1 MDPFPWLSAIPAPV
15 RDRWLATSARVMHR
29 EAGRRAETGG
39 APSQQP
45 KAARVGG
52 SPTVTL
58 YACDGR
64 VWPEFDI
71 VRGHPMVNRGAA
83 FGGFVPKT
91 PAGALLLGALLR
103 RGWCAVPGGAYSTCF
118 PNVLASTTRR
128 PTDDALRVLRW
139 LGRSVSPH
147 TFAALAPCW
156 AAPEI
161 SPLGCRTEALVGL
174 TELGVEGRAE
184 LTRVF
189 RVGGVDAMVEAGR
202 ALGVRYGSPNRAVVV
217 GSGA

>member
-15 RDRWLATSARVMHR
+15 RDRWLATSARVMHC

-45 KAARVGG
+45 EAARVGG

-83 FGGFVPKT
+83 FGG
-91 PAGALLLGALLR
+91 
-103 RGWCAVPGGAYSTCF
+103 AYSTCF
-118 PNVLASTTRR
+118 PNVLAMATRT
-128 PTDDALRVLRW
+128 PPDADADALRLLRW
-139 LGRSVSPH
+139 LGRVSSPH

-161 SPLGCRTEALVGL
+161 SPFGCRTEALAGL